1 MIQARLKLKIII
13 GYLIWVSFFVLII
26 HIVHDSRQKKSVMEQ
41 QEAHWQGERQQTDQ
55 AFLSLLGLA
64 STGELIAGWTEE
76 DYAAYQEKRVATVT
90 LLQNLKAG
98 QEDSLQR
105 ACIDSVC
112 ILLIEKETKMAAVLQ
127 LLENMPDA
135 GEIVHRKIPVVVS
148 QNKVQ
153 AARQENT
160 PVVETSEKKK
170 KNFWSFFRKQEK
182 KSAYARQREKA
193 RKEPTPATTSGTGTA
208 YAAVKPSA
216 LLYSIEKEIDNATH
230 HYEESLSAKMDSLRV
245 GNRILN
251 GHINLLVQNFE
262 RKERETFCR
271 EIRWQQETRTHTFRL
286 IAGIGVVAF
295 VLVILLYMVIHR
307 DVNRQYQ
314 IRTKLEESNRRNEE
328 LLRARKN
335 MMLTV
340 SHDLRSPL
348 TAIGGYAELIPGE
361 RRKEKRIRYSE
372 AIRQSAE
379 RMLYLLNTLLRF
391 YRLDTGKEQPNPVP
405 FHLKAL
411 VESLVPNYTLLAENK
426 QLAFAWEYIGD
437 DVVVT
442 GDRERLSQ
450 IIDNLLSNAVKFTQ
464 AGTVSLRL
472 HYRDAL
478 LTIEVK
484 DTGTGM
490 TDRQLQRIFQPF
502 ERLGNAGEQEGF
514 GLGLAITLGTAGLL
528 GGSIRVE
535 SEKGKGSV
543 FTVCVPLPVTD
554 EQHPMPPTHAP
565 CVLPDNLH
573 IAVVDD
579 DPVLL
584 AMTTDMLSR
593 NDLSC
598 NGCRN
603 VHDLMELLRKHSY
616 DLLITDL
623 RMPDMDG
630 YQLLELLRR
639 SNVGNSKTIPVLAA
653 TARADRN
660 TEAFTEAGFA
670 GCLYKPFSQTELLTA
685 VQNCIRP
692 EQMPEAPAKADFSA
706 LLSGERNNR
715 EMLELLADETARNMA
730 ALEACIGN
738 GDLQRVSFLTH
749 HLLPLGELVR
759 EYSSLK
765 NLQRLLDTSPGTMDG
780 EMVQAIRKVVEE
792 GNSVIRQARA
802 LIEEQKEE

>member
-1 MIQARLKLKIII
+1 MKLKIII

>member
-1 MIQARLKLKIII
+1 MIQARLKLEIII

-26 HIVHDSRQKKSVMEQ
+26 HIVHDSWQKKSVMEQ
-41 QEAHWQGERQQTDQ
+41 QEAHWQGERQETNR
-55 AFLSLLGLA
+55 AFLCLLDLA

-90 LLQNLKAG
+90 LLQNLKTV

-112 ILLIEKETKMAAVLQ
+112 HLLIEKETQMAALLQ

-148 QNKVQ
+148 QNIKDVSF
-153 AARQENT
+153 EK
-160 PVVETSEKKK
+160 ETSATRTGEKKK
-170 KNFWSFFRKQEK
+170 KNFWSLFRKQEK
-182 KSAYARQREKA
+182 KSAYARQREEA
-193 RKEPTPATTSGTGTA
+193 TPAGASSTKTIS
-208 YAAVKPSA
+208 VKPSA
-216 LLYSIEKEIDNATH
+216 LLYSIEKEIDNATRN
-230 HYEESLSAKMDSLRV
+230 YEETLSAKMDSLRMN
-245 GNRILN
+245 NRILN
-251 GHINLLVQNFE
+251 RHINLLVQHFE
-262 RKERETFCR
+262 QKERETFCR
-271 EIRWQQETRTHTFRL
+271 EIRWQQETRNHTFRL
-286 IAGIGVVAF
+286 IAGIGIGAS

-307 DVNRQYQ
+307 DVNRQHK

-340 SHDLRSPL
+340 SHDLSSPL
-348 TAIGGYAELIPGE
+348 TAITGYAELIAGE

-372 AIRQSAE
+372 TIRQSAE
-379 RMLYLLNTLLRF
+379 RMLHLLNALLRF
-391 YRLDTGKEQPNPVP
+391 YRLDTGKEQLNPVP
-405 FHLKAL
+405 FRPKAL
-411 VESLVPNYTLLAENK
+411 AESLVPNYTLQAANK
-426 QLAFAWEYIGD
+426 QLAFTWEYIGD

-464 AGTVSLRL
+464 TGAVSLRL
-472 HYRDAL
+472 HYCDSL

-565 CVLPDNLH
+565 CALPDDLH

-584 AMTTDMLSR
+584 AMTTDMLTR
-593 NDLSC
+593 NDISC
-598 NGCRN
+598 DGCRN
-603 VHDLMELLRKHSY
+603 VHDLTELLRKHSY
-616 DLLITDL
+616 DLLITDM
-623 RMPDMDG
+623 RMPDMNG

-653 TARADRN
+653 TARTDRN

-685 VQNCIRP
+685 VQDCIRLK
-692 EQMPEAPAKADFSA
+692 QMPEALAKADFSV
-706 LLSGERNNR
+706 LLSGERNSR
-715 EMLELLADETARNMA
+715 EMLELLADETSRNMA
-730 ALEACIGN
+730 DLEACIGS

-765 NLQRLLDTSPGTMDG
+765 NLQRLLDASPGTMDS